1 MEAKAPKRRNGGSPR
16 VNIQSFNNSLR
27 ILLSKEESKINN
39 TSNNLISDEMFV
51 IIDRFYDI
59 HSIGTSEI
67 IDMEDIVSLS
77 QQIKWI
83 ISICL

>member
-1 MEAKAPKRRNGGSPR
+1 MEAKAPKRRNGSSPR
-16 VNIQSFNNSLR
+16 VNIQSFNNSLW

-59 HSIGTSEI
+59 HSISTSEI
-67 IDMEDIVSLS
+67 IDMEDIVSFS